1 MVDQQ
6 SQARPIASSQVRPFA
21 GWSVPITLAALTA
34 GFSVLNPALLIVVPL
49 AFMLVAMPIRR
60 PLSIVIG
67 VALLASTFTGS
78 AGDALWWY
86 GRGWSLV
93 LSAWFLLALT
103 LMPAATLMSRALAA
117 IAGAVSSVALLF
129 VANRRGWEQLDKA
142 VGSQLRDSASAVVS
156 FWSTRVQGKSWAED
170 LNSAIY
176 RFTDFQANTY
186 PAMIGI
192 ASLTGLAAAWW
203 FWRRLSAR
211 DRTPFGR
218 LRDFRFRDEL
228 VWVAVLGAALMALPL
243 QAPATRAGLN
253 LLVFM
258 GALYVV
264 RGVAVMVSLFGSP
277 GVMGMLFGALL
288 VLMLYP
294 IVMATTLMV
303 GLSDT
308 WLDLRARRLMRQD
321 NEKH

>member
-1 MVDQQ
+1 M
-6 SQARPIASSQVRPFA
+6 
-21 GWSVPITLAALTA
+21 LTA

-49 AFMLVAMPIRR
+49 AFMLLALPVRR
-60 PLSIVIG
+60 PLSVAIG
-67 VALLASTFTGS
+67 VALLASIFTG
-78 AGDALWWY
+78 APGNALWWY

-103 LMPAATLMSRALAA
+103 LMPAATLMSRSLSALA
-117 IAGAVSSVALLF
+117 GAASSVALLF
-129 VANRRGWEQLDKA
+129 FANQRGWAQLDAA
-142 VGSQLRDSASAVVS
+142 VSSQLRDSAATVAS
-156 FWSTRVQGKSWAED
+156 FWNTRVQGKPWADD

-192 ASLTGLAAAWW
+192 ASLTGLAVAWW

-211 DRTPFGR
+211 DRSPFGR

-228 VWVAVLGAALMALPL
+228 VWVVVVGAALMALPL
-243 QAPATRAGLN
+243 QAAATRTGLN

-258 GALYVV
+258 GALYAV
-264 RGVAVMVSLFGSP
+264 RGVAVMISLFGSP
-277 GVMGMLFGALL
+277 GVVGMLFGAFM